1 MVRGKVSSAKKF
13 DSGLD
18 DWAIHG
24 IETGLNL
31 IYG

>member
-1 MVRGKVSSAKKF
+1 MIRGKVSSAKKI

-18 DWAIHG
+18 DFAIHG
-24 IETGLNL
+24 IETGQNL